1 MQPNGGIHTRNT
13 INRMAEAMRSVG
25 DGCTKDDLLLKG
37 FTERQIN
44 IFGPKATELATVMAS
59 AA

>member
-13 INRMAEAMRSVG
+13 NKNMAEAMRSVG
-25 DGCTKDDLLLKG
+25 DGCTKEDLLLKG

-44 IFGPKATELATVMAS
+44 IFGPKATELATVMAQ

>member
-1 MQPNGGIHTRNT
+1 MQLNGGIHTKNT

-25 DGCTKDDLLLKG
+25 DGCTKEDLLLKG
-37 FTERQIN
+37 FTERQVY
-44 IFGPKATELATVMAS
+44 IFGPKATELATVMAR

>member
-1 MQPNGGIHTRNT
+1 MQPNGGIHSRNT

-25 DGCTKDDLLLKG
+25 DGCTKEDLLLKG
-37 FTERQIN
+37 FTERQVY
-44 IFGPKATELATVMAS
+44 IFGPKATELATIMAR

>member
-13 INRMAEAMRSVG
+13 INRMAEAMRSIG

-44 IFGPKATELATVMAS
+44 TFGPKATELATVMAQ

>member
-1 MQPNGGIHTRNT
+1 MQPNGGLSTRNK
-13 INRMAEAMRSVG
+13 IIEMAEAMRSVG